1 MSVRH
6 LLLGLLLIGESL
18 WAGPRQVDA
27 YRWTGVERIVAIGDL
42 HGGYDSYLSAL
53 QAAGVVDKRGRWIAG
68 ETHLVQTGDIPDRGP
83 DTRRIIAHMAGL
95 AKQATRKGGR
105 VHNLMGNHEAMNV
118 YGDLR
123 YLHVGEF
130 EAFADSRSAE
140 LRQHYF
146 DALMKDLESR
156 DPQRHAELPADFR
169 GQWERDHP
177 LGWVEHRSAWDPRWN
192 PEGELYQWVMQTKV
206 AIQLNDLIFVH
217 GGISSDYCQ
226 NSLESLSTMA
236 HAALRRGEPGQLGI
250 LEDQRGPLWYRG
262 LAGVAPAASVE
273 AVDAILERHGA
284 RHIVIGHTTT
294 GGVIWPR
301 LDARVIMIDTGIGPA
316 YGGQIG
322 WLEVTPKGL
331 VAGYRGGSLSLPTDD
346 DSRLDY
352 LEAVIALEPDN
363 QALRHRRD
371 ALKAGMLEA
380 PAMAETAAT
389 CDISE

>member
-1 MSVRH
+1 MRH

-18 WAGPRQVDA
+18 WAAPRQLDA
-27 YRWTGVERIVAIGDL
+27 YRWTDVERILAIGDL
-42 HGGYDSYLSAL
+42 HGGYDSYLAAL
-53 QAAGVVDKRGRWIAG
+53 QSAGVIDQRGRWIAG

-95 AKQATRKGGR
+95 AKQAARKGGR

-130 EAFADSRSAE
+130 EAFVDGRSAA

-146 DALMKDLESR
+146 DALIKDLESR
-156 DPQRHAELPADFR
+156 DPQRHARLPADFR
-169 GQWERDHP
+169 VQWEREHP

-192 PEGELYQWVMQTKV
+192 PEGELYLWVMRTKV
-206 AIQLNDLIFVH
+206 AIQLNDLVFLH
-217 GGISSDYCQ
+217 GGISGAYCRY
-226 NSLESLSTMA
+226 SLESLSTMA
-236 HAALRRGEPGQLGI
+236 HAALRSSEQGELGI
-250 LEDQRGPLWYRG
+250 LADPLGPLWYRG
-262 LAGVAPAASVE
+262 LAGVAPAASV
-273 AVDAILERHGA
+273 ATVDAILERHEA
-284 RHIVIGHTTT
+284 RHIVIGHTNT

-322 WLEVTPKGL
+322 WLEVTPRGM
-331 VAGYRGGSLSLPTDD
+331 VAGYPGGSLPIPADD
-346 DSRLDY
+346 GLRLEY
-352 LEAVIALEPDN
+352 LEAVIALQPDN
-363 QALRHRRD
+363 QALRNRRD

-380 PAMAETAAT
+380 PATAETAAT

>member
-1 MSVRH
+1 MRH
-6 LLLGLLLIGESL
+6 LLLGLLLIGECL

-27 YRWTGVERIVAIGDL
+27 YHWTDVDRIVAIGDL
-42 HGGYDSYLSAL
+42 HGGYDGYLSAL
-53 QAAGVVDKRGRWIAG
+53 RAAGVVDKRGRWIAG
-68 ETHLVQTGDIPDRGP
+68 DTHLVQTGDIPDRGP

-95 AKQATRKGGR
+95 AKQAARKGGR

-123 YLHVGEF
+123 YADAGEF
-130 EAFADSRSAE
+130 KAFASSRSAA
-140 LRQHYF
+140 LRERYF

-156 DPQRHAELPADFR
+156 DPQRRAELPADFR
-169 GQWERDHP
+169 EQWEREYP

-236 HAALRRGEPGQLGI
+236 HAALRRSEPGQLGI

-262 LAGVAPAASVE
+262 LAGAAPATSVE
-273 AVDAILERHGA
+273 TVDAILERNEA

-301 LDARVIMIDTGIGPA
+301 LDGRVIMIDTGIGPA
-316 YGGQIG
+316 YGGHIG
-322 WLEVTPKGL
+322 WLEVTSKGL
-331 VAGYRGGSLSLPTDD
+331 VAGYRRGSLPLPTEDD
-346 DSRLDY
+346 LRLDY
-352 LEAVIALEPDN
+352 LDAVMALQPEND
-363 QALRHRRD
+363 ALGKRRD
-371 ALKAGMLEA
+371 ALKAGVLEA
-380 PAMAETAAT
+380 PAAADTAAT
-389 CDISE
+389 CDIYR